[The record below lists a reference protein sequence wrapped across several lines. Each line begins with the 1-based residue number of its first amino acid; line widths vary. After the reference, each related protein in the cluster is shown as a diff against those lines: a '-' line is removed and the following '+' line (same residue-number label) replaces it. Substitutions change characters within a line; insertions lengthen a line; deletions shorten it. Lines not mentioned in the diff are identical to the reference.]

1 MIPSRE
7 VIVSR
12 WPGMSMEQI
21 ESLISDYTFEQ
32 DRLGDW
38 VLDGIFDRI
47 RELAEADLAEKES

>member
-1 MIPSRE
+1 
-7 VIVSR
+7 
-12 WPGMSMEQI
+12 MSMEQI